1 MDKKLKGYL
10 ECLQDIMN
18 DCQASEEK
26 IKRLKAFEKVKPVRL
41 ACYLDEAILIHS
53 SKEGVSA
60 AYNLLGGKYC
70 DYYAYESI
78 CDTLEFLCTLDRMHQ
93 DNVMCRYRNYL
104 AAQLQSNVSAIN
116 QVQEQLQME
125 EKKNLAHGNCDLTE
139 LMNLY
144 LINGKWVNLLV
155 IMEQKEYAE
164 GTVVNKREWICNRPN
179 MGYLKECITMQKK
192 AIICIDAPSAQNEAY
207 ILGKCLAEMGCP
219 TYVLSVPEKI
229 DMDAPIDLADTTPIS
244 MENASEL
251 HGFKLIP
258 TVELIYQH
266 KSLGNNCPHIIN
278 AICEE
283 DETVLVLASSRK
295 FEELSCSSLLKNR
308 IENLYSYQE
317 TFRTDYFAF
326 GWCGSYLDYISQL
339 YQMDAK
345 EAVYRKPECKF
356 SIVIPV
362 RNSAAT
368 LQHTIKTC
376 LNQRYQGDYEIVVSD
391 NSEDGN
397 TEVWQYCQSLKD
409 DRIKYYKTPRN
420 LSLSRSFEYAF
431 LQSRGEFVFSI
442 GADDAVLPW
451 TLEVLEQMREK
462 YPEEEVIL
470 WDRGFYAWPGF
481 NGGQENQFVIPDRYQ
496 RGQYHER
503 YVEPIAYLAEA
514 MKNPGAMYLMPM
526 LYINSGFKRSFMQ
539 TLLKDTGRL
548 WDGICQD
555 IYMGTIVS
563 VIKERIL
570 YLAYP
575 LAIAGMSSSS
585 IGALSTQPMV
595 NQEKGASYTNRLIQ
609 ENNVGGFSKSQIE
622 TLAPEL
628 GSDVS
633 SLYNCILRAVNRGLM
648 PVRYLTEVFDWK
660 QWFLNIYSVLSKKDI
675 YFDRKIHQMRFAAM
689 KHGEEFLKW
698 FDETIYEEALT
709 PVIFSETDNHART
722 YREEYGKKIVLD
734 ASTRGVH
741 NIYEATQLFEEMTGL

>member
-1 MDKKLKGYL
+1 MSDYLKKLQYIDNT
-10 ECLQDIMN
+10 EISD
-18 DCQASEEK
+18 EEK
-26 IKRLKAFEKVKPVRL
+26 SELLDKLYAVKPVRL
-41 ACYLDEAILIHS
+41 AWYLEKAKLL
-53 SKEGVSA
+53 SKEDKGAIKANKILEDKYISH
-60 AYNLLGGKYC
+60 YNYPCVIETHMFQKTLG
-70 DYYAYESI
+70 
-78 CDTLEFLCTLDRMHQ
+78 Q
-93 DNVMCRYRNYL
+93 D
-104 AAQLQSNVSAIN
+104 
-116 QVQEQLQME
+116 
-125 EKKNLAHGNCDLTE
+125 KNLAEYRDFLISRLEKNDSFVNKQVDKLLTREKTFINNEGLTLYE
-139 LMNLY
+139 LIEAYILC
-144 LINGKWVNLLV
+144 GKWITSYILRLSTIYYKDNSTLRVCWTESLNNV
-155 IMEQKEYAE
+155 
-164 GTVVNKREWICNRPN
+164 
-179 MGYLKECITMQKK
+179 GYLKECINIHEKVV
-192 AIICIDAPSAQNEAY
+192 IYIDNFTSQNEAY

-219 TYVLSVPEKI
+219 TYVVSVPEEI
-229 DMDAPIDLADTTPIS
+229 DMDVPVDLAETVPIS

-251 HGFKLIP
+251 YGFTLIP
-258 TVELIYQH
+258 TVELIYQD
-266 KSLGNNCPHIIN
+266 KSLGNNSSHIVN
-278 AICEE
+278 AICGE

-295 FEELSCSSLLKNR
+295 FEELSRSPLLKNR

-317 TFRTDYFAF
+317 TFRTDYYAF

-362 RNSAAT
+362 RNSTAT

-391 NSEDGN
+391 NSVDGN

-451 TLEVLEQMREK
+451 TLEVLEQMRDK

-481 NGGQENQFVIPDRYQ
+481 NGGQENQFIIPDRYE
-496 RGQYHER
+496 RGQYQER

-514 MKNPGAMYLMPM
+514 MKNPGAMYALPM
-526 LYINSGFKRSFMQ
+526 LYINSGFKRSFMK

-563 VIKERIL
+563 VIKESIL
-570 YLAYP
+570 YLDYP

-585 IGALSTQPMV
+585 IGALSSQPMV
-595 NQEKGASYTNRLIQ
+595 SQEKGASYTNRLIQ
-609 ENNVGGFSKSQIE
+609 ENNVGGFSKSEIE

-698 FDETIYEEALT
+698 FDETIYEDALT
-709 PVIFSETDNHART
+709 PVIFNEPDNHART